1 MRKSTIDKIKNI
13 LLQQKEE
20 LEKETSKKGLDLENH
35 DNSIIADANDRAT
48 RDTDM
53 SNDYTVKQIKSMKYL
68 DIIDTL
74 RRIEKNDFGICED
87 CGCDISE
94 KRLKAYPTSKLC
106 IVCQEE
112 LEKDKKNKNMVLNSS
127 KN

>member
-1 MRKSTIDKIKNI
+1 MRKSTIDKIKKI

-20 LEKETSKKGLDLENH
+20 LEKEASKKGIDLENH

-68 DIIDTL
+68 DIVETL
-74 RRIEKNDFGICED
+74 RRIDSGDFGICED
-87 CGCDISE
+87 CGADISE
-94 KRLKAYPTSKLC
+94 KRLQAYPTSSLC

-112 LEKDKKNKNMVLNSS
+112 LEKDKKNKNMLLNSKKS
-127 KN
+127 